1 MKTFVVG
8 KNKNLSNEL
17 DCRGKNDKRH
27 SLNRNGI
34 IFPGEKAMFI
44 ESETLKEELIDI
56 EKKKKILK

>member
-1 MKTFVVG
+1 MG

-17 DCRGKNDKRH
+17 DCRGKNDK
-27 SLNRNGI
+27 NRNGI

-56 EKKKKILK
+56 EKKKEYKGIEGIK

>member
-1 MKTFVVG
+1 MG

-17 DCRGKNDKRH
+17 DCRGKNDK
-27 SLNRNGI
+27 NRNGI

-56 EKKKKILK
+56 EKKRI